1 MRYETTVDM
10 TREQWFARRY
20 ESIGASE
27 AAAVLGLSPF
37 QSRVDVWLQKV
48 NKQNPIPDN
57 LAMWLGRELEPVL
70 KKRFEEETGKKVR
83 NDYKI
88 RIDPEHAFLTTNLDG
103 MVVDE
108 KVPIEYKT
116 TASWGGE
123 IPDFYFC
130 QLQHQ
135 MMVTGAE
142 YLYYAVLVLG
152 KYKQFIIEKYNRH
165 EKFIAEMREN
175 LVDFWQNNVITGVM
189 PEPEN
194 EDGARKLYTINTDD
208 VVYADSDM
216 LGMIEKLEKVTD
228 NKIKLEKDISVIKG
242 DIMNVMREKSAV
254 LLEDGTRVV
263 SWKKTKDR
271 NGLDIARL
279 RIEMPDIYNKFIK
292 TKEGYRRFSLSPPE
306 K

>member
-27 AAAVLGLSPF
+27 AAAILGLSPF

-57 LAMWLGRELEPVL
+57 LAMWLGRELEPIL
-70 KKRFEEETGKKVR
+70 KKRFEEETGKKIR

-88 RIDPEHAFLTTNLDG
+88 RVDPEHAFLTPN
-103 MVVDE
+103 
-108 KVPIEYKT
+108 
-116 TASWGGE
+116 
-123 IPDFYFC
+123 PDFYFC

-279 RIEMPDIYNKFIK
+279 RVEMPDIYNKFIK